1 MCYSPA
7 NMPVRQLPGTDV
19 RLRRG
24 RRDDLD
30 GVQAL
35 LPDGIEAR
43 RSRFDRRTLSGLG
56 QDVYV
61 AERPGGELVGV
72 VAVAYLRSLRSG
84 RFPAVLDTARIHATP
99 GGPLLDHLIAFAEER
114 ARRRGCRQVRAW
126 VDPDDDTLRAALLS
140 RGWQVAGTL
149 EAALEIAR

>member
-84 RFPAVLDTARIHATP
+84 RFAAVLDTARIHAT